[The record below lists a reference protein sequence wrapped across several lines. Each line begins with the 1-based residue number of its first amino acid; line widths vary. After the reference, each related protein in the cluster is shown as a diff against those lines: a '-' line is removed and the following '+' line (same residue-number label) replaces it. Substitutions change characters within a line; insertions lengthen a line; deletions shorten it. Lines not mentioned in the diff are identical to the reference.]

1 MLEMRFRP
9 CPCKGGLLSNL
20 RHFRLL
26 AYLGSWLYNATRMYI
41 YIYIQ
46 IIQLH
51 SCWGQLPE
59 SRNMLKHTVAWRLH
73 GGEPARC

>member
-41 YIYIQ
+41 YIYSNYSIALLLGT
-46 IIQLH
+46 I
-51 SCWGQLPE
+51 
-59 SRNMLKHTVAWRLH
+59 A
-73 GGEPARC
+73 